1 MGAVCAETIFKFPDN
16 KNGTILPFRMYGLKK
31 ARSKTI
37 ISVEIFFT
45 IISKFPFIIRKK
57 EVTYTHTH
65 TQIHRMTRRRT
76 RIREKREN
84 LDVFELEIEEIKRE
98 AIDEREEIVRGNRNR
113 KLKRSL
119 KHIQLEENLRDT
131 FRLRVSRIARK

>member
-1 MGAVCAETIFKFPDN
+1 MGTVCAETIFKFPDN
-16 KNGTILPFRMYGLKK
+16 KNGTILPFRMYGLK
-31 ARSKTI
+31 ARCKTI

-57 EVTYTHTH
+57 EDTH
-65 TQIHRMTRRRT
+65 TQIHRMTCRRT

-98 AIDEREEIVRGNRNR
+98 AIDKREEIVRGNRSR
-113 KLKRSL
+113 QLKRSL
-119 KHIQLEENLRDT
+119 KHIQLEENL
-131 FRLRVSRIARK
+131 

>member
-1 MGAVCAETIFKFPDN
+1 
-16 KNGTILPFRMYGLKK
+16 
-31 ARSKTI
+31 
-37 ISVEIFFT
+37 
-45 IISKFPFIIRKK
+45 
-57 EVTYTHTH
+57 
-65 TQIHRMTRRRT
+65 MTRRRT

-119 KHIQLEENLRDT
+119 KHIQLEKNLRDT
-131 FRLRVSRIARK
+131 FRLHVSRIARK